1 MEGPSSSLLDV
12 GVMEDLSSSPVDV
25 GVMEGSSSSLVG
37 NIGVMEG
44 PSLFGDTGVT
54 EGPSSPPVGDV
65 WVPLCLKRWGSVWW
79 LSRFPQS
86 AHFWGGGGRPSSSPP
101 SSSSSW
107 LQECRQLSLAPP
119 PAEFSCRH
127 CLPNSPPQEQ
137 QLARTWQGVG
147 TALQHC
153 GVTSRGA
160 EGHNWGTQGTCG
172 SCPLAAS
179 SHLRALWST
188 VRRGSSCSGE

>member
-1 MEGPSSSLLDV
+1 MGGLAAVLRAGGSRRAALLPPLERKGWLWGCLSPPAGKGVPGLSDHSTAHCCWRQLGAVSPPSS
-12 GVMEDLSSSPVDV
+12 
-25 GVMEGSSSSLVG
+25 
-37 NIGVMEG
+37 
-44 PSLFGDTGVT
+44 
-54 EGPSSPPVGDV
+54 
-65 WVPLCLKRWGSVWW
+65 
-79 LSRFPQS
+79 
-86 AHFWGGGGRPSSSPP
+86 